1 MSRLVAILFVIL
13 ALPMLGGEADIE
25 TAIRKAYAYR
35 YSSAEYRHL
44 SGMRHRKAAQFVLLD
59 VDGETVDID
68 SYNAQWEA
76 LIKKQMKV
84 SWEGKILEFEAS
96 NSRRITCLVEEKLI
110 SVEGDRMGKMTRP
123 VSFETRSK
131 DTWELIEG
139 TWLQTRSELVQQSTR
154 RGQFSPLAK

>member
-1 MSRLVAILFVIL
+1 
-13 ALPMLGGEADIE
+13 
-25 TAIRKAYAYR
+25 
-35 YSSAEYRHL
+35 
-44 SGMRHRKAAQFVLLD
+44 
-59 VDGETVDID
+59 
-68 SYNAQWEA
+68 
-76 LIKKQMKV
+76 MKV